1 MKPFQIVIDT
11 NVLITAAK
19 SNLGASYKLLSLV
32 DSGKFEVNISVP
44 LLFEYEEVLRRTQ
57 PQTGLTDSDITD
69 LLDYLCQIARPH
81 KISYLWRP
89 FLTDAD
95 DDFIL
100 ELAIQSQ
107 SDYIIS
113 YNKKDFKNVE
123 WFGITVLTSK
133 EFLQQIGECL

>member
-19 SNLGASYKLLSLV
+19 SNLGASYKLFSLV
-32 DSGKFEVNISVP
+32 DSGKFELNISVP

-57 PQTGLTDSDITD
+57 PQTGLSDSDITD

-107 SDYIIS
+107 SDYIIN

-133 EFLQQIGECL
+133 EFLQLIGECS

>member
-57 PQTGLTDSDITD
+57 PQTGLSDSDITD

-113 YNKKDFKNVE
+113 YNKKDFTNVE

-133 EFLQQIGECL
+133 EFLQLIGECS